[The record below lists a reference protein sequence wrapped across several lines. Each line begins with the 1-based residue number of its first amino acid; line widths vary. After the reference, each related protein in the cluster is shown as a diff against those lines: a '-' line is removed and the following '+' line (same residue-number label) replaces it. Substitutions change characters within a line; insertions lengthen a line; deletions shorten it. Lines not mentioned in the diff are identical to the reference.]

1 MGNFFLQKQALK
13 GRLQNSCSKQLFGK
27 LPGGLKIVLKK
38 DSAESDTEG
47 WYRAV
52 DTKINV
58 AQKLKEMTDIPRIK
72 TELAKYS

>member
-1 MGNFFLQKQALK
+1 MGNFLLQKQALK

-27 LPGGLKIVLKK
+27 LPGGLEIVLKK

-47 WYRAV
+47 WYRAI

-58 AQKLKEMTDIPRIK
+58 EQKLKEMTDIPGIK
-72 TELAKYS
+72 TESAKYS

>member
-27 LPGGLKIVLKK
+27 LPGRLEIVLKK
-38 DSAESDTEG
+38 DSAESGTEG

>member
-1 MGNFFLQKQALK
+1 MGNFLLQKQALK

-27 LPGGLKIVLKK
+27 LPGGLEIVLKK

-47 WYRAV
+47 WYRAI

-58 AQKLKEMTDIPRIK
+58 EQKLKEMTDIPRIK
-72 TELAKYS
+72 TESAKYS